1 MKRNK
6 WQKVAI
12 LILTASLCFGM
23 LLPVYA
29 EKSEETKKLEEEL
42 DQAQS
47 ENKRLQGIL
56 KELDSDLS
64 DAQEQL
70 SDIEERIYEEN
81 RKLAAC
87 EQELDELTVRS
98 ETYYEAMKLRIQY
111 MYENGSASLL
121 DIFLSSESL
130 ADALNQL
137 EYFSSMTR
145 YDRDQLDV
153 YEDMLTSIRE
163 KKDSILTCQEELRK
177 LQDKQQEQIALARQ
191 SISKTRQQEEEA
203 SRAVEEAKSNLQ
215 QQLAYEKELE
225 EQKARED
232 AKRLEEI
239 RRQEEELKK
248 QQEEKENQKQD
259 DPDNDSDNSDDSNGS
274 DNSSTEY
281 SAEDLELM
289 AAIIQCEAEG
299 EPYAGKLAV
308 GSVVMNRVHSSYFPN
323 TILGVIYQ
331 KGQFS
336 PVASGRFAARLAAG
350 SNATCTQAAREV
362 LDGNITV
369 PYLFFRVNT
378 GTIDGYVLGNHVFY

>member
-6 WQKVAI
+6 WQKAAI

-56 KELDSDLS
+56 KDLDSDLS
-64 DAQEQL
+64 DAQEKL
-70 SDIEERIYEEN
+70 TDIEEQIATEN
-81 RKLAAC
+81 RKLKDC
-87 EQELDELTVRS
+87 EAQLTELKARS
-98 ETYYEAMKLRIQY
+98 EEYYEAMKLRIQY
-111 MYENGSASLL
+111 MYENGNTSILS
-121 DIFLSSESL
+121 IFLSSDSL

-137 EYFSSMTR
+137 EYFSSMTK

-153 YEDMLTSIRE
+153 YEDMLSSIRE
-163 KKDSILTCQEELRK
+163 KKNTIIACQEELK
-177 LQDKQQEQIALARQ
+177 QLQNKQNEQITMVQQ
-191 SISKTRQQEEEA
+191 SIAKTRDQKAEA
-203 SRAVEEAKSNLQ
+203 AEAVKEADANLQ
-215 QQLAYEKELE
+215 EQLAYEKELE

-239 RRQEEELKK
+239 KRQEEELKK

-259 DPDNDSDNSDDSNGS
+259 DPDSDSDNSDDSNGS

-336 PVASGRFAARLAAG
+336 PVASGRFATRLAAG

>member
-6 WQKVAI
+6 WQKAAI

-29 EKSEETKKLEEEL
+29 EKSEETQKLEEEL

-56 KELDSDLS
+56 KDLDSDLS
-64 DAQEQL
+64 DAQEKL
-70 SDIEERIYEEN
+70 TDIEEQIATEN
-81 RKLAAC
+81 QKLEDC
-87 EQELDELTVRS
+87 EAQLTELKARS
-98 ETYYEAMKLRIQY
+98 EEYYEAMKLRIQY
-111 MYENGSASLL
+111 MYENGNTSILS
-121 DIFLSSESL
+121 IFLSSDSL

-153 YEDMLTSIRE
+153 YEDMLASIRE
-163 KKDSILTCQEELRK
+163 KKNTIIACQEELK
-177 LQDKQQEQIALARQ
+177 QLQNKQNEQITMVQQ
-191 SISKTRQQEEEA
+191 SIAKTRDQKAEA
-203 SRAVEEAKSNLQ
+203 AEAVKKADANLQ
-215 QQLAYEKELE
+215 EQLAYEKELE

-239 RRQEEELKK
+239 KRQEEELKK
-248 QQEEKENQKQD
+248 QQEEKGNQKQD
-259 DPDNDSDNSDDSNGS
+259 DPDSDSDNSDDSNGS